1 VPRLGRWT
9 PWRVL
14 ALVVVVGLS
23 LAILAIPQGQI
34 QALQALG
41 YPGIF
46 LLSLAANATIIL
58 PAPAILIVFTMGAHL
73 SPLWLGLAAGSGA
86 ALGELSGY
94 LAGYGGQAIVEENA
108 TYQRLAA
115 WVQRHGSLAIFGLAL
130 VPNPFFDLGGIA
142 AGVLRMP
149 VWKFLVSCWAGKV
162 LRMMAV
168 AAAGA
173 GLFGELIG

>member
-1 VPRLGRWT
+1 MPRLGRWT

-14 ALVVVVGLS
+14 AILLVVGLS
-23 LAILAIPQGQI
+23 LAILAIPQEQLA
-34 QALQALG
+34 ALQALG

-46 LLSLAANATIIL
+46 LVSLAANATIIL
-58 PAPAILIVFTMGAHL
+58 PAPAILMVFAMGAQL

-94 LAGYGGQAIVEENA
+94 LAGFGGQAMVEDNA

-115 WVQRHGSLAIFGLAL
+115 WVQRHGSLAIFALAL
-130 VPNPFFDLGGIA
+130 IPNPFFDLGGIA

-149 VWKFLVSCWAGKV
+149 LWRFLAACWAGKV
-162 LRMMAV
+162 LRMIAV

-173 GLFGELIG
+173 GLLG